1 MDFKQTAMKKIR
13 NPLLLLTL
21 ILFCS
26 QTFAQQPAK
35 AKKPFRDAVQAGG
48 LLFVSGQLGINSF
61 VPGKDS
67 FRDEV
72 GNALGNVKQ
81 ILNKNGLSLK
91 HVVNVTVYL
100 KNLEQFEVF
109 NEIYMQ
115 QFSDP
120 FPARTCV
127 IVKDLVQQANIE
139 IAVVARTP

>member
-1 MDFKQTAMKKIR
+1 MIKIKI
-13 NPLLLLTL
+13 PLLLLTL

-26 QTFAQQPAK
+26 QAFAQQPAK
-35 AKKPFRDAVQAGG
+35 AKRPFSDAVQAGG
-48 LLFVSGQLGINSF
+48 LLFVSGQLGLNSF
-61 VPGKDS
+61 VKGKDS

-100 KNLEQFEVF
+100 KNLEQFDVF

-115 QFSDP
+115 QFSEP
-120 FPARTCV
+120 YPARTCV
-127 IVKDLVQQANIE
+127 VVKDLVQRANIE

>member
-1 MDFKQTAMKKIR
+1 MKKIKI
-13 NPLLLLTL
+13 PLLLLTL

-26 QTFAQQPAK
+26 QAFAQQPAK
-35 AKKPFRDAVQAGG
+35 AKKPFSDAVQAGG
-48 LLFVSGQLGINSF
+48 LLFVSGQLGLNSF
-61 VPGKDS
+61 VKGKDS
-67 FRDEV
+67 FRHEV
-72 GNALGNVKQ
+72 RNALGNVKQ

-100 KNLEQFEVF
+100 KNLEQFDVF

-127 IVKDLVQQANIE
+127 VVKDLVQQANIE

>member
-1 MDFKQTAMKKIR
+1 MKKIKI
-13 NPLLLLTL
+13 PLLLLTL

-26 QTFAQQPAK
+26 QAFAQQPAK
-35 AKKPFRDAVQAGG
+35 AKKPFSDAVQAGG
-48 LLFVSGQLGINSF
+48 LLFVSGQLGLNSF
-61 VPGKDS
+61 VKGKDS
-67 FRDEV
+67 FRYEV
-72 GNALGNVKQ
+72 RNALGNVKQ

-127 IVKDLVQQANIE
+127 IIKDLIQQANIE

>member
-1 MDFKQTAMKKIR
+1 MIKIK

-26 QTFAQQPAK
+26 QIFAQQPAK

-48 LLFVSGQLGINSF
+48 LLFVSGQLGLNSF
-61 VPGKDS
+61 VKGEDS
-67 FRDEV
+67 FGDEV
-72 GNALGNVKQ
+72 RNALGNVKQ
-81 ILNKNGLSLK
+81 ILKKNGLSLK

-100 KNLEQFEVF
+100 KNLEQFNVF

-127 IVKDLVQQANIE
+127 VVKDLVQQANIE
-139 IAVVARTP
+139 IAVVAKTP

>member
-1 MDFKQTAMKKIR
+1 MIKIK

-26 QTFAQQPAK
+26 QTFAQLPAK
-35 AKKPFRDAVQAGG
+35 AKKPFSDAVQAGG
-48 LLFVSGQLGINSF
+48 LLFVSGQLGLNSL
-61 VPGKDS
+61 VKGKDS

-72 GNALGNVKQ
+72 RNALGNVKQ

-91 HVVNVTVYL
+91 HVVKVTVYL
-100 KNLEQFEVF
+100 KNLEQFDVF

-127 IVKDLVQQANIE
+127 IVKDLVQHANIE
-139 IAVVARTP
+139 ISVIARTP

>member
-1 MDFKQTAMKKIR
+1 MKKIR

-91 HVVNVTVYL
+91 HVVSVTVYL